1 MNTTAPTIAN
11 EAFRMLEDFT
21 RYNDVDS
28 YTEETIKHMIMC
40 AFYEGRADGVKTA
53 QEIYNKKQ

>member
-1 MNTTAPTIAN
+1 MSTIAHTTAN

-21 RYNDVDS
+21 RYHDVDS

-40 AFYEGRADGVKTA
+40 AFNEGKVVGIDICK
-53 QEIYNKKQ
+53 EIFNSNK

>member
-1 MNTTAPTIAN
+1 MNTTAPILAN

>member
-1 MNTTAPTIAN
+1 
-11 EAFRMLEDFT
+11 MLEDFT

-40 AFYEGRADGVKTA
+40 AFNEGKVVGIDICK
-53 QEIYNKKQ
+53 EIYNLNK